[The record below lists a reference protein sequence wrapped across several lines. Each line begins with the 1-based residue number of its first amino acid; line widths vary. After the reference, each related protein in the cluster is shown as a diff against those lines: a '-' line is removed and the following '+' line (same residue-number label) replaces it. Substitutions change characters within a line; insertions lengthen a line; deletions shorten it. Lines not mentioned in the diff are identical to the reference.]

1 MAQSPTLEQLIEQ
14 AEQAVQQTLDYLEG
28 PGAASTVRI
37 DRWGVREI
45 AAHLLYWHQVTA
57 EAALAAA
64 RGEPPRRFTSPVD
77 DINEGVVAQ
86 YANTSIADIVSQI
99 KEAHWTLLQAIRG
112 LPDPN
117 VVLMRRADG
126 SSPNA
131 RDRLRTIAHH
141 WSDHLNG
148 LMAADGSRRA

>member
-1 MAQSPTLEQLIEQ
+1 MAQSPTLEQLIEE
-14 AEQAVQQTLDYLEG
+14 AEQAIQKTLDYLEG
-28 PGAASTVRI
+28 PGATSTARV

-64 RGEPPRRFTSPVD
+64 RGETPRRFTAPVD
-77 DINEGVVAQ
+77 AINEEVVAQ
-86 YANTSIADIVSQI
+86 YADTSTADIVTQI
-99 KEAHWTLLQAIRG
+99 KEAHRTLVQAVRD

-126 SSPNA
+126 SSPTA
-131 RDRLRTIAHH
+131 KDRLRTIAHH
-141 WSDHLNG
+141 WTGHLNE
-148 LMAADGSRRA
+148 LMAAASA

>member
-1 MAQSPTLEQLIEQ
+1 MAQSPTLEQLIEE
-14 AEQAVQQTLDYLEG
+14 AEQAIQKTLDYLEG
-28 PGAASTVRI
+28 PGATSTARV

-64 RGEPPRRFTSPVD
+64 RGEPPRRFTAPVD
-77 DINEGVVAQ
+77 DINEEVVAQ
-86 YANTSIADIVSQI
+86 YANTSTADIVTQI
-99 KEAHWTLLQAIRG
+99 KEAHRTLVQAVRD

-126 SSPNA
+126 SSPTA
-131 RDRLRTIAHH
+131 KDCLRTIAHH
-141 WSDHLNG
+141 
-148 LMAADGSRRA
+148 